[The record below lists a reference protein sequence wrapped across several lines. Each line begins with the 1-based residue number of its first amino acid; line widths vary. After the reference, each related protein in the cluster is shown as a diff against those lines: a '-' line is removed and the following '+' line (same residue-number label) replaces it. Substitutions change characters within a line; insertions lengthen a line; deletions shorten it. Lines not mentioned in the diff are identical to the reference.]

1 MRNVLVGLGLLVGVS
16 LSLACAQ
23 AAAPIPA
30 APDGGGAVPLATR
43 PASLGGG
50 GGAPTVERGKQLM
63 TEKGC
68 IACHAIKDVPGAVG
82 NVGPA
87 LDGLAGRPTIAG
99 GVLPNGQANLR
110 RWLNN
115 PPGVKPGTLMP
126 NLGLNAG
133 EIDSLIEFLGTLK

>member
-30 APDGGGAVPLATR
+30 PPDGGGAVPLATR

-50 GGAPTVERGKQLM
+50 GGAPTAERGKQLV

-68 IACHAIKDVPGAVG
+68 IACHVIKEVQGAVG
-82 NVGPA
+82 TVGPT
-87 LDGLAGRPTIAG
+87 LDGLASRPTIAG
-99 GVLPNGQANLR
+99 GALPTSPANLR
-110 RWLNN
+110 RWLTN
-115 PPGVKPGTLMP
+115 PPAVKPGTLMP
-126 NLGLNAG
+126 NLGLNPG
-133 EIDSLIEFLGTLK
+133 EIDSLIEFLNTLK